1 MHTRTFQEGGGGGG
15 DTITNDHV
23 IGSGPFHVAPDGPI
37 ERGAQE
43 QSGRWNR
50 LSHADMSHQL
60 LFFRFGL
67 WSTPVESTVHTKKF

>member
-1 MHTRTFQEGGGGGG
+1 MYMNYLATALIINAYSYISRGGGGGG
-15 DTITNDHV
+15 DTITNGHV

-50 LSHADMSHQL
+50 LSHADI
-60 LFFRFGL
+60 
-67 WSTPVESTVHTKKF
+67 